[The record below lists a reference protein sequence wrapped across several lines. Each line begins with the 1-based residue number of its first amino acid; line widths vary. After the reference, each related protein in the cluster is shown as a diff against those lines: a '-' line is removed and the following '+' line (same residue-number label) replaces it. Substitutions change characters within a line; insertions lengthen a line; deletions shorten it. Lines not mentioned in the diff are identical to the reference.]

1 MQSTVLVILGGGW
14 EVLKN
19 ETDMP
24 GMYYGLNKM
33 CEEQKEKDSKR
44 EGGKKELSN
53 NSFHIKKCILRP
65 TIPL

>member
-44 EGGKKELSN
+44 EGGKKD
-53 NSFHIKKCILRP
+53 R
-65 TIPL
+65 TI